1 MVANVGSFLEIVLEF
16 ESYLFVYFVDLNF
29 ISGEEIWMRMLKMGS
44 VFFYMSLSIWI
55 CLVAEKVQW

>member
-29 ISGEEIWMRMLKMGS
+29 VSGEEIWMRMLQMRS
-44 VFFYMSLSIWI
+44 VFFLYVIFDLDLFG
-55 CLVAEKVQW
+55 C

>member
-29 ISGEEIWMRMLKMGS
+29 VSGEESWMRMLQMRS
-44 VFFYMSLSIWI
+44 VFFLYVIFDLDLFG
-55 CLVAEKVQW
+55 C

>member
-29 ISGEEIWMRMLKMGS
+29 VSGEEIWMRMLKMRS
-44 VFFYMSLSIWI
+44 VFFLYVTFDLDLFG
-55 CLVAEKVQW
+55 C